1 MHRLDFSV
9 LKKKNYIY
17 ISMCSK
23 SSNANW
29 KIRLRPICVLK
40 ALVLREKRKF
50 LLIWT
55 TTTYEAKVV
64 TLLHKFIMIST
75 QISQEIYNNHN
86 YTTKSQKQ

>member
-1 MHRLDFSV
+1 
-9 LKKKNYIY
+9 
-17 ISMCSK
+17 MCSK
-23 SSNANW
+23 SSKA
-29 KIRLRPICVLK
+29 RPICVLK